1 MSHHYSTTAIIRCSD
16 DRYHKGREL
25 YNVYMDILKI
35 EDVNPNDPYKIFK
48 LGSAIDFQVDP
59 NCKAHTRMIK
69 ALKKL
74 GITKVVLVEHT
85 PGCGGYEI
93 DFGHISEEE
102 EEKLHRKTIDAT
114 KAFFAKNLPDIQLIC
129 YLQIGFDSFV
139 KID

>member
-25 YNVYMDILKI
+25 YDVYSQILKT
-35 EDVNPNDPYKIFK
+35 ENVDSNDPYKIFK
-48 LGSAIDFQVDP
+48 LGAAIDFQVDP
-59 NCKAHTRMIK
+59 NCKEHARMIK

-74 GITKVVLVEHT
+74 GINKVVLVEHT
-85 PGCGGYEI
+85 PGCGAYTV
-93 DFGHISEEE
+93 DFGALTEED
-102 EEKLHRKTIDAT
+102 EKALHLKSIAAAKD
-114 KAFFAKNLPDIQLIC
+114 FFAKHLPDIQLIC